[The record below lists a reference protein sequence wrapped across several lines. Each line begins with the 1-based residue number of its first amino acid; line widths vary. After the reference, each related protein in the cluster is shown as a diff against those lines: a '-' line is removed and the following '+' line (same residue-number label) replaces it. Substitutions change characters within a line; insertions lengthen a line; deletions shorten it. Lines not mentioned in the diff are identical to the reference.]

1 MTSFASELSATT
13 STPVRV
19 DLSGAYMV
27 VLESAGNDLYL
38 SFNRDGFSTSST
50 YRTLA
55 VGTGLVL
62 DLPRPAQLEI
72 WARGGTGDGV
82 LRVMV
87 FR

>member
-1 MTSFASELSATT
+1 MSSFASELSATT
-13 STPVRV
+13 SSPVRV
-19 DLSGAYMV
+19 DLSGAYLV
-27 VLESAGNDLYL
+27 VLEAAGNDLYL
-38 SFNRDGFSTSST
+38 SFHRDGFNSAGS
-50 YRTLA
+50 YRTLS

-72 WARGGTGDGV
+72 WARGGTGDGA